1 LTLLEFVYSLET
13 LSMIVMTFQ
22 TGRWVLVLLL
32 SQLFGLLAGCNGSVR
47 HDDAADITAI
57 KAMSAARAK
66 AFNEG
71 DAAAIAIHF
80 TERGVLMAPGAEAT
94 SGREAVERYY
104 QSIFDEY
111 VTTLE
116 SGYVDVKVSGD
127 LAYGQGY
134 ARVGLVPHGGGDTL
148 VSTAKYINILERQAD
163 GTWLT
168 THDIWNGNE

>member
-1 LTLLEFVYSLET
+1 MNVR
-13 LSMIVMTFQ
+13 TFQ
-22 TGRWVLVLLL
+22 STKIFIAFLF
-32 SQLFGLLAGCNGSVR
+32 SQLPGLLISCSGSLSK
-47 HDDAADITAI
+47 DDAAAITAI

-71 DAAAIAIHF
+71 DASAIAIHF
-80 TERGVLMAPGAEAT
+80 TEGGILMAPGAEAT

-104 QSIFDEY
+104 RSIFDAY
-111 VTTLE
+111 ATSLE

-134 ARVGLVPHGGGDTL
+134 AKVKLVPHGGGDTL

>member
-1 LTLLEFVYSLET
+1 
-13 LSMIVMTFQ
+13 MIVRTLRA
-22 TGRWVLVLLL
+22 GKWALAILL
-32 SQLFGLLAGCNGSVR
+32 SQLFALLAGCGGSVR
-47 HDDAADITAI
+47 EDDASDIDAI

-80 TERGVLMAPGAEAT
+80 TEAGVLMAPGAEAI

-111 VTTLE
+111 ATSLE

-134 ARVGLVPHGGGDTL
+134 AKVRLVPHGGGDTL
-148 VSTAKYINILERQAD
+148 VSTAKYINILARQAD